1 MTKACTAPTADC
13 IDGGHIRRHVP
24 HIPGRIIGPAGQ
36 QTVNVMK
43 SVQWGA
49 RALLLA
55 ALTIGAVHIA
65 AAQTAPDS
73 HRAGRPRRGQ
83 RASAPLR

>member
-24 HIPGRIIGPAGQ
+24 HIPSRIIGPAGQ

-49 RALLLA
+49 CAILLA
-55 ALTIGAVHIA
+55 SVAAPVQVATALT
-65 AAQTAPDS
+65 APETY
-73 HRAGRPRRGQ
+73 RAGTVVVKGAGRGH
-83 RASAPLR
+83 